1 MLISKAYAQAVETS
15 ADIATTI
22 PDAPSAFQAFA
33 WNMGLVLVLVAL
45 FYVLLIAPQ
54 QRRLKEHSEM
64 LQELRKGD
72 KVVTGGG
79 LVGVIDKIKPGDPEV
94 VVDLGGVKVTAL
106 RSTLQGKD
114 DKSASSK
121 PANDAVKKDTAKKK
135 EAAKKEPASKKK
147 K

>member
-15 ADIATTI
+15 ADIVTTI

-64 LQELRKGD
+64 LQELKKGD

-79 LVGVIDKIKPGDPEV
+79 LVGTVDKIKPGNPEV
-94 VVDLGGVKVTAL
+94 VVDLGDVKVTAL
-106 RSTLQGKD
+106 RSTLQGKND
-114 DKSASSK
+114 SVGKAK
-121 PANDAVKKDTAKKK
+121 PANDAPKKDTKK
-135 EAAKKEPASKKK
+135 ETVSKKK

>member
-15 ADIATTI
+15 ADIVTTI
-22 PDAPSAFQAFA
+22 PNAPSALEAFA

-79 LVGVIDKIKPGDPEV
+79 LVGTVDKIKPGNPEV
-94 VVDLGGVKVTAL
+94 VVDLGEVKVTAL
-106 RSTLQGKD
+106 RSTLQGKSD
-114 DKSASSK
+114 DAVKGKAANDAPKKDSAK
-121 PANDAVKKDTAKKK
+121 KDAVKKETV
-135 EAAKKEPASKKK
+135 SKKK